1 MVSHSAVIPG
11 ICVEDRLASL
21 TDHRGKV
28 KSWKAETSTRLF
40 TSIAILSSSKLRRV
54 VLLHSSS
61 DLAPLAWTAA
71 STRPLPIALSTR
83 AAARGLRSTFCFAS
97 LLAYFWVCGADLK
110 RIVRI
115 LRKNALVF
123 KSKPSMRKNQVLLKS
138 LKTITSYLWAGF
150 AHCALSCTLTRLV
163 LLFLRVCNIWVKS
176 RFPLSCPLIIRCA
189 LTILR
194 RLCVYTVLV
203 LGIFSRQ
210 SERNRL

>member
-1 MVSHSAVIPG
+1 MASYSAVMPG

-21 TDHRGKV
+21 TDHCGKV

-40 TSIAILSSSKLRRV
+40 TNITILPSSKLRRV

-61 DLAPLAWTAA
+61 DLAPLARTAA
-71 STRPLPIALSTR
+71 STRPLPTALSAR
-83 AAARGLRSTFCFAS
+83 AAARGLCSAFCFAS
-97 LLAYFWVCGADLK
+97 LLAHFWVCGANLK

-115 LRKNALVF
+115 LRKNTLVF
-123 KSKPSMRKNQVLLKS
+123 ESMPSMRKSQVLLKS
-138 LKTITSYLWAGF
+138 LKTITSYLWTGF
-150 AHCALSCTLTRLV
+150 AHCALSCTLTSLV

-176 RFPLSCPLIIRCA
+176 RFPLPCTLIIRCA

-203 LGIFSRQ
+203 LGIFPR
-210 SERNRL
+210 